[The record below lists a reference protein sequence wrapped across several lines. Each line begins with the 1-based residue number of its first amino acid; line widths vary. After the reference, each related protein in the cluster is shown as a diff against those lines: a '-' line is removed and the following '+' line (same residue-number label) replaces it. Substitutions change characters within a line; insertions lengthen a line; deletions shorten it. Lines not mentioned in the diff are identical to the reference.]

1 MLVHLSLP
9 STSRRNVV
17 MRQWEKEKTFQAE
30 ETGENRH
37 ESGHWGA
44 HVWAAQGARGSS
56 YTVSQWYNVWI
67 NTQMVLV
74 LRSTDGIGNFFF
86 FSLISPVQPACPL
99 ALPGT
104 QSTCLI
110 LSLCYCHC
118 STPGPSSWP
127 LCTADVVCLRIMLF
141 CFVWLLT
148 PELLQITLPRPQP
161 VQVACSPR
169 HPPHC
174 WWP

>member
-1 MLVHLSLP
+1 MLVHLSWP

-56 YTVSQWYNVWI
+56 STVSQWYDVWI

-74 LRSTDGIGNFFF
+74 LCSTDGIGNFFF

-104 QSTCLI
+104 QSTCLT
-110 LSLCYCHC
+110 LSVSLSPLY
-118 STPGPSSWP
+118 SRPFFMTP
-127 LCTADVVCLRIMLF
+127 L
-141 CFVWLLT
+141 
-148 PELLQITLPRPQP
+148 
-161 VQVACSPR
+161 
-169 HPPHC
+169 HC
-174 WWP
+174 WCRLPANHAFLLRLATHSRTATNHTP